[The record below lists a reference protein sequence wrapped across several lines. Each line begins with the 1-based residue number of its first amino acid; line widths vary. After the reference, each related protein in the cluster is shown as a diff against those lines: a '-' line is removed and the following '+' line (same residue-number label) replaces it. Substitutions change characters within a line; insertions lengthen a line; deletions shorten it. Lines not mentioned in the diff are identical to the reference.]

1 MTTLKTI
8 ALAAASVAT
17 LGMASA
23 SAAVVV
29 SDGNGNVIDTTN
41 SVSAPVLGA
50 GTAFALNFDEGDLVD
65 GQSINETITFVIGP
79 DVDTA
84 DLTIGVLPSTGT
96 LLGAQAGISN
106 FMAAISVN
114 GNMLSM
120 LQVSDATGRQND
132 TQTFLDL
139 LDISAG
145 DEVTIELTGLVFEN
159 RGDDAEY
166 SINVFGLAGDPV
178 PVPAAGLLFGTA
190 LAGAAASRRKRKA

>member
-1 MTTLKTI
+1 MTNLKKL

-29 SDGNGNVIDTTN
+29 SDGNGNVISTADSLTP
-41 SVSAPVLGA
+41 PVLGA

-65 GQSINETITFVIGP
+65 GQTINETITFVIGP

-96 LLGAQAGISN
+96 SLGAQAGIVN
-106 FMAAISVN
+106 FMAAVSVN
-114 GNMLSM
+114 GSAIAM
-120 LQVSDATGRQND
+120 LQVSDATGQQINAN
-132 TQTFLDL
+132 TFLDL
-139 LDISAG
+139 LNISAG
-145 DEVTIELTGLVFEN
+145 DEVSIELSGLVFEN

-166 SINVFGLAGDPV
+166 SINVFGNAAPV

-190 LAGAAASRRKRKA
+190 IAGAAASRRKRKA